1 MGYGDK
7 VDGIFGKLAHV
18 LHVRGTRNDTS
29 RDLERYLDRPLDE
42 LFPEPSLPA
51 VARRAP
57 GLLDD
62 PRMEALAW
70 RSGHVPLSDAY
81 KARHEG
87 EYSKN
92 LTAHATWMHPKGTR
106 RRSILLYAHIWLQT
120 TPRFEEALALPLFS
134 KTMDV
139 DVALIQLPFHGRRNA
154 KGQLFGGEWFW
165 SADLVRS
172 LEAVRQSVYDVRA
185 AMAYFRSLGY
195 EEVGVAG
202 ISLGGSIA
210 MLTACLDPV
219 PDYIIPIIAHL
230 ELVEAIEEAEIL
242 WRMKADLERFGLDRD
257 ARRALFTRLALHDTK
272 PKLAPER
279 QLWLAARED
288 RFLTERGVLAQWER
302 WGRPG
307 IEWLSGGHMTFMFD
321 AAKMLDRMKAMPKLA
336 GGPIR

>member
-1 MGYGDK
+1 MGYGDR
-7 VDGIFGKLAHV
+7 VDGVFGKLARV
-18 LHVRGTRNDTS
+18 LHMRRAEHDTS
-29 RDLERYLDRPLDE
+29 KDLAPYLDKTIDE
-42 LFPEPSLPA
+42 LFPAPP
-51 VARRAP
+51 VPTVTRQAP

-62 PRMEALAW
+62 PRMEALSW
-70 RSGHVPLSDAY
+70 RSGHEPLSAAY
-81 KARHEG
+81 RARHEG
-87 EYSKN
+87 DYAKN

-120 TPRFEEALALPLFS
+120 TPRLEEAVALPMFS
-134 KTMDV
+134 KAMDV
-139 DVALIQLPFHGRRNA
+139 DVALVQLPFHGRRNA
-154 KGQLFGGEWFW
+154 RGQLFGGEYFW

-185 AMAYFRSLGY
+185 AMAYFRALGY

-219 PDYIIPIIAHL
+219 PDYVIPIISHL

-242 WRMKADLERFGLDRD
+242 WRMKADLERFGLDKA
-257 ARRALFTRLALHDTK
+257 ARKALFTRLAIYDTK

-288 RFLTERGVLAQWER
+288 RFLTERGVLQQWER
-302 WGRPG
+302 WGNPP
-307 IEWLSGGHMTFMFD
+307 IEWLTGGHMTFMFD
-321 AAKMLDRMKAMPKLA
+321 LPKMLRRMAAMPRLA
-336 GGPIR
+336 GGPL